1 MRRAFTLI
9 EIIVVVAI
17 LAIMAT
23 AAVVGVRSGQ
33 DAARVKGATRDIM
46 AAIRHARSMA
56 LVMMQPAII
65 TYSTERDG
73 DDVCA
78 KITVDGAKLMSSG
91 SSDTVQTLSGEEP
104 RKADSIPTRE
114 LHMAVL
120 RHPGI
125 WVIALS
131 SAFVYITQYGISS
144 WGIFFLQK
152 AKGYALTDAAGIVAV
167 SEGIGVVGTV
177 VAGWLSDRVFRGNR
191 LRPVILCGVVCLV
204 TLALFLLTGGGF
216 IVNVVF
222 LSVASLTLAALYCI
236 VSGLMALDIVPRKAT
251 GAALGVVGISSYA
264 AAALQSTVSGVL
276 IETSS
281 TGGQAYDFTPVAWFW
296 IVSCLVS
303 FLLPALCWPML
314 RRKVA
319 DF

>member
-91 SSDTVQTLSGEEP
+91 SSDTVQTLSGEIVHRDGSKIEDAKKPAVGEDEP
-104 RKADSIPTRE
+104 KELLGDSGGDSVE
-114 LHMAVL
+114 DVL
-120 RHPGI
+120 FAP
-125 WVIALS
+125 
-131 SAFVYITQYGISS
+131 ISS
-144 WGIFFLQK
+144 E
-152 AKGYALTDAAGIVAV
+152 VV
-167 SEGIGVVGTV
+167 RGVRIKV
-177 VAGWLSDRVFRGNR
+177 
-191 LRPVILCGVVCLV
+191 
-204 TLALFLLTGGGF
+204 LTGDELAETTQTEQKSANRISVF
-216 IVNVVF
+216 SNVDY
-222 LSVASLTLAALYCI
+222 LLGKYKEKKTEEAKAASEQPADQQASPANGSGEDQEPVSLVWEANGRCDPHRVLVYLDGKNPE
-236 VSGLMALDIVPRKAT
+236 SGLCINIDRF
-251 GAALGVVGISSYA
+251 GAAKVVSD
-264 AAALQSTVSGVL
+264 
-276 IETSS
+276 ER
-281 TGGQAYDFTPVAWFW
+281 D
-296 IVSCLVS
+296 
-303 FLLPALCWPML
+303 
-314 RRKVA
+314 
-319 DF
+319 

>member
-91 SSDTVQTLSGEEP
+91 SSDTVQTLSGEIVHRDGSKVDDAKKPAVGEDEP
-104 RKADSIPTRE
+104 KELLGDSGGDSVE
-114 LHMAVL
+114 DVL
-120 RHPGI
+120 FAP
-125 WVIALS
+125 
-131 SAFVYITQYGISS
+131 ISS
-144 WGIFFLQK
+144 E
-152 AKGYALTDAAGIVAV
+152 VV
-167 SEGIGVVGTV
+167 RGVRIKV
-177 VAGWLSDRVFRGNR
+177 
-191 LRPVILCGVVCLV
+191 
-204 TLALFLLTGGGF
+204 LTGDELAETTQTEQKSANRISVF
-216 IVNVVF
+216 SNVDY
-222 LSVASLTLAALYCI
+222 LLGKYKEKKTDEAKAASEQPADQQASTANGSGEDQEPVSLVWEANGRCDPHRVLVYLDGKNPE
-236 VSGLMALDIVPRKAT
+236 SGLCINIDRF
-251 GAALGVVGISSYA
+251 GAAKVVSD
-264 AAALQSTVSGVL
+264 
-276 IETSS
+276 ER
-281 TGGQAYDFTPVAWFW
+281 D
-296 IVSCLVS
+296 
-303 FLLPALCWPML
+303 
-314 RRKVA
+314 
-319 DF
+319 

>member
-91 SSDTVQTLSGEEP
+91 SSDTVQTLSGEIVHRDGSKVEDAKKPAVGEDEP
-104 RKADSIPTRE
+104 KELLGDSGGDSVE
-114 LHMAVL
+114 DVL
-120 RHPGI
+120 FAP
-125 WVIALS
+125 
-131 SAFVYITQYGISS
+131 ISS
-144 WGIFFLQK
+144 E
-152 AKGYALTDAAGIVAV
+152 VV
-167 SEGIGVVGTV
+167 RGVRIKV
-177 VAGWLSDRVFRGNR
+177 
-191 LRPVILCGVVCLV
+191 
-204 TLALFLLTGGGF
+204 LTGDELAETTQTEQKSANRISVF
-216 IVNVVF
+216 SNVDY
-222 LSVASLTLAALYCI
+222 LLGKYKEKKTEEAKAASEQPADQQASPANGSGEDQEPVSLVWEANGRCDPHRVLVYLDGKNPE
-236 VSGLMALDIVPRKAT
+236 SGLCINIDRF
-251 GAALGVVGISSYA
+251 GAAKVVSD
-264 AAALQSTVSGVL
+264 
-276 IETSS
+276 ER
-281 TGGQAYDFTPVAWFW
+281 D
-296 IVSCLVS
+296 
-303 FLLPALCWPML
+303 
-314 RRKVA
+314 
-319 DF
+319 

>member
-91 SSDTVQTLSGEEP
+91 SSDTVQTLSGEIVHRDGSKVEDAKKPAVGEDEP
-104 RKADSIPTRE
+104 KELLGDSGGDSVEDVLFAPISSEVVRGVRIKVLTGDELAETTQTEQKSANRISVFSNVDYLLGKYKEKKTEEAKAASEQPADQQASPANGSGEDQEPVSLVWEANGRCDP
-114 LHMAVL
+114 HRV
-120 RHPGI
+120 
-125 WVIALS
+125 
-131 SAFVYITQYGISS
+131 FVYLDG
-144 WGIFFLQK
+144 K
-152 AKGYALTDAAGIVAV
+152 NP
-167 SEGIGVVGTV
+167 E
-177 VAGWLSDRVFRGNR
+177 
-191 LRPVILCGVVCLV
+191 
-204 TLALFLLTGGGF
+204 
-216 IVNVVF
+216 
-222 LSVASLTLAALYCI
+222 
-236 VSGLMALDIVPRKAT
+236 SGLCINIDRF
-251 GAALGVVGISSYA
+251 GAAKVVSD
-264 AAALQSTVSGVL
+264 
-276 IETSS
+276 ER
-281 TGGQAYDFTPVAWFW
+281 D
-296 IVSCLVS
+296 
-303 FLLPALCWPML
+303 
-314 RRKVA
+314 
-319 DF
+319 